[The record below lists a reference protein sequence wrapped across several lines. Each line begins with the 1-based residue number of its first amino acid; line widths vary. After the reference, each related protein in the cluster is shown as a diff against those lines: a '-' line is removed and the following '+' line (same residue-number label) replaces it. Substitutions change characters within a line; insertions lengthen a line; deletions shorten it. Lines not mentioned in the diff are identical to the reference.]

1 MAKTLP
7 VRFLCHN
14 RWSARP
20 ETLMY
25 VPLLLALLFT
35 FSLPARAQAQTRVR
49 RIGFLGNSTPVLEE
63 NLIGP
68 FRDGLRDLGYVEGKN
83 IVIEYRWA
91 AGKYERFPALIAE
104 SADSTQRSG

>member
-1 MAKTLP
+1 
-7 VRFLCHN
+7 
-14 RWSARP
+14 
-20 ETLMY
+20 MY

-83 IVIEYRWA
+83 IVVEYRWA
-91 AGKYERFPALIAE
+91 EGKYERFPALIAE
-104 SADSTQRSG
+104 LIASKVELIVTAGTPKGRPTRGRRGGWR